1 LEPWVGAGA
10 VVGRCVLT
18 LAGQPDA
25 VTGETATEAL
35 AGFVL
40 EVSDTSAPMGL
51 VVAAAWDDQDLDTL
65 TLHPAGTALLGTRM
79 AVEAAYHVFLDRDED
94 AGGPVVTAAG
104 DPV

>member
-1 LEPWVGAGA
+1 
-10 VVGRCVLT
+10 
-18 LAGQPDA
+18 
-25 VTGETATEAL
+25 L

-104 DPV
+104 DRVDLELQPGFTADPLWVELWHGGELVSAADRSG